1 MSYVA
6 TVGNQQGNIEVRYD
20 DENIGLTQKMMATL
34 YGIEVNT
41 ISEHV
46 KKIYDDE
53 ELEEEATIRKFRIVQ
68 TECSRQV
75 AREVKHYSLQMI
87 IAIGYKVDN
96 ESAVKFRKWV
106 NKILESYTIRG
117 WALDS
122 KRLKN

>member
-6 TVGNQQGNIEVRYD
+6 TVGNQQDNIEVRYD
-20 DENIGLTQKMMATL
+20 DENIWLTQKMMATL
-34 YGIEVNT
+34 YGVEVNT

-46 KKIYDDE
+46 KKIYDE
-53 ELEEEATIRKFRIVQ
+53 ELEKGATIRKFRIVQ

-87 IAIGYKVDN
+87 IVIGYKVDN
-96 ESAVKFRKWV
+96 ERAVQFRKWV

-117 WALDS
+117 WSLDS